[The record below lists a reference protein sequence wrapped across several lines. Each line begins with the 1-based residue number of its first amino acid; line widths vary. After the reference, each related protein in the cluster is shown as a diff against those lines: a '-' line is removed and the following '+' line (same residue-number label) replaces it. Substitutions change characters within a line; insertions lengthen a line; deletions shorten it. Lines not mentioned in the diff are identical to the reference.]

1 MTIIQSMAEDDK
13 AALAALSSAIFQFR
27 DPNSGAP
34 MPPSMLLTFIT
45 VAQKERTTV
54 ADIST
59 AAGITQSATS
69 RQLADLGSKIRIGGA
84 GLNLIEQRMEGVFT
98 QNSLTP
104 KGRELARRMAGE
116 MRKGRA
122 MRVAA

>member
-13 AALAALSSAIFQFR
+13 AALSSAIFQFR

>member
-1 MTIIQSMAEDDK
+1 
-13 AALAALSSAIFQFR
+13 
-27 DPNSGAP
+27 
-34 MPPSMLLTFIT
+34 
-45 VAQKERTTV
+45 
-54 ADIST
+54 
-59 AAGITQSATS
+59 
-69 RQLADLGSKIRIGGA
+69 
-84 GLNLIEQRMEGVFT
+84 MEGVFT

>member
-13 AALAALSSAIFQFR
+13 AALSSAIFQFR
-27 DPNSGAP
+27 DPNSGPP

-84 GLNLIEQRMEGVFT
+84 GLNLIE
-98 QNSLTP
+98 
-104 KGRELARRMAGE
+104 
-116 MRKGRA
+116 
-122 MRVAA
+122 

>member
-13 AALAALSSAIFQFR
+13 AALSSAIFQFR

-54 ADIST
+54 ADIS

>member
-13 AALAALSSAIFQFR
+13 AALSSAIFQFR

-84 GLNLIEQRMEGVFT
+84 GLNLIE
-98 QNSLTP
+98 
-104 KGRELARRMAGE
+104 
-116 MRKGRA
+116 
-122 MRVAA
+122 

>member
-13 AALAALSSAIFQFR
+13 AALSSAIFQFR

-69 RQLADLGSKIRIGGA
+69 RQLADLVVRSGS
-84 GLNLIEQRMEGVFT
+84 
-98 QNSLTP
+98 
-104 KGRELARRMAGE
+104 
-116 MRKGRA
+116 
-122 MRVAA
+122 AAPA